1 MDQQQPDLLH
11 MYPYPYPY
19 LYLYRAGLKGAADLM
34 KATLESVERLQ
45 NQQLS
50 VIREALAEQTRSLAA
65 MSSAKTVDELMTLQA
80 RMAARQVEGAMG
92 FWFGQ
97 MQTNVEQARDWFSL
111 AATQGEASTRQVDK
125 ASAKAAR

>member
-1 MDQQQPDLLH
+1 MDQQQLQLLD
-11 MYPYPYPY
+11 
-19 LYLYRAGLKGAADLM
+19 LYRAGLKGPADLM

-50 VIREALAEQTRSLAA
+50 VIRQALDEQTKSLAA

-80 RMAARQVEGAMG
+80 RMAATQVERAVG

-97 MQTNVEQARDWFSL
+97 MQTNVEQARDWFSR
-111 AATQGEASTRQVDK
+111 AATQGEASTRQVEK
-125 ASAKAAR
+125 ASATTTR

>member
-1 MDQQQPDLLH
+1 MDQQQSELLH
-11 MYPYPYPY
+11 I
-19 LYLYRAGLKGAADLM
+19 YLYRAGLKGAADLM

-50 VIREALAEQTRSLAA
+50 VIRQALDEQTKSLAA
-65 MSSAKTVDELMTLQA
+65 MSSAKTVDELMRLQA
-80 RMAARQVEGAMG
+80 RMAASQVERAVG

-111 AATQGEASTRQVDK
+111 AATQGEASTRQVEK
-125 ASAKAAR
+125 ASATTAR